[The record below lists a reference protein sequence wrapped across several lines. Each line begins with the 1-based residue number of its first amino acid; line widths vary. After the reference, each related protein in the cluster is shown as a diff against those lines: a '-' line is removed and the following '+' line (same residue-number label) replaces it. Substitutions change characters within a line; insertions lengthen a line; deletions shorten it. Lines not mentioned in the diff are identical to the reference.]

1 MKKPERLLYFGS
13 DIDLSPILLYP
24 KINDFVY
31 IDQTPRNYEAH
42 WGVKYYKGL
51 YIPSYRPD
59 CGDKDM
65 VESLIEKIKKKF
77 KNVKS
82 HREGD
87 KLVITFDKKKK
98 LTYWLNTL
106 LPNFTFKNQ
115 FKKIKKVKSEG
126 EYMFNTEAFSY
137 FDKTNLTKE
146 IIDDMLKCNILYIRG
161 YYPSFPIIQML
172 KLDKIITQDYIISY
186 YYDGK
191 DGGRG
196 KKYGEI
202 DLRKPYLNYKP
213 PKEIDC
219 RDDLFINV
227 L

>member
-1 MKKPERLLYFGS
+1 MKKSGRLLYFGS
-13 DIDLSPILLYP
+13 DIDLSPIILYP
-24 KINDFVY
+24 NINDFVY

-65 VESLIEKIKKKF
+65 VESLIEKMKKKF
-77 KNVKS
+77 SNVKS
-82 HREGD
+82 HRDGD
-87 KLVITFDKKKK
+87 KLVIKFGKNRK

-106 LPNFTFKNQ
+106 LPNFTYKNQ

-126 EYMFNTEAFSY
+126 KHMFNPEAFSY

-146 IIDDMLKCNILYIRG
+146 IIDDMLNCNILYIRG
-161 YYPSFPIIQML
+161 YFPSFPIIQML
-172 KLDKIITQDYIISY
+172 ILDKIITQDCIISY
-186 YYDGK
+186 HFEGK

-202 DLRKPYLNYKP
+202 DLRKPFLNYKP
-213 PKEIDC
+213 PKEIEC
-219 RDDLFINV
+219 RDDLYFDEK
-227 L
+227 